1 MKIYLVRH
9 AETDANTNGILQGQR
24 ENLQLNEYGVRE
36 ATRLKQKLKD
46 ISFDACYTSPPVSY
60 THLDV
65 YKRQLSPTWRL

>member
-46 ISFDACYTSPPVSY
+46 IHQMELMKIIF
-60 THLDV
+60 
-65 YKRQLSPTWRL
+65 